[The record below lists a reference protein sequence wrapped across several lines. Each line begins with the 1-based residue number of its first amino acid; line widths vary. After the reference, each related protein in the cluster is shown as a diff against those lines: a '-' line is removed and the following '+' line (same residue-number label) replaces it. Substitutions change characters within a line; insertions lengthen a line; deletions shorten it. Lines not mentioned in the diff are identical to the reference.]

1 MNIRLPKAMILISIF
16 LLFLTAPSH
25 AQLLSIQALSDF
37 YTIYGQMEKD
47 GKTLNT
53 PGDMKNYLIPEIKN
67 KMSENISYRAA
78 FIGQVAARVGFNT
91 GVTSL
96 QNIDTTIDAL
106 TGFLMLVE
114 DNGDIATWTVREVSQ
129 KYDRLLQ
136 TSWQNV
142 NPPLFTL
149 ILQTYC
155 AYKRGELGW

>member
-1 MNIRLPKAMILISIF
+1 MILISVF
-16 LLFLTAPSH
+16 SLFLSVPSH

-47 GKTLNT
+47 GKTLNI
-53 PGDMKNYLIPEIKN
+53 PGDIKDYLIPEIKS
-67 KMSENISYRAA
+67 KMRENISYRVA
-78 FIGQVAARVGFNT
+78 FIGQVTGRAGFNT

-96 QNIDTTIDAL
+96 QNVDATINAL

-114 DNGDIATWTVREVSQ
+114 DNGDITTWTVREISQ

-136 TSWQNV
+136 TAWKNV